1 LEAVKEGCHICT
13 ILWQRMEDNA
23 KYIWTSDWP
32 HNENKVGSLSYSILG
47 DNEGKG
53 IFSVAFLYGN
63 DWRTEH
69 QKATTAFERG
79 ITIIASPAKGDYRP
93 LIGTPV
99 LIKRRT

>member
-1 LEAVKEGCHICT
+1 MI
-13 ILWQRMEDNA
+13 DNA

-32 HNENKVGSLSYSILG
+32 HDENKVGALSYTILG
-47 DNEGKG
+47 NKGDQGK
-53 IFSVAFLYGN
+53 FLVSFLYGN

-79 ITIIASPAKGDYRP
+79 ITIIASPAKGNPRS
-93 LIGTPV
+93 LAGIPV